1 MPLPLPRSNRRRRP
15 DSRVRVVLVVS
26 KARVAT
32 VDRVCLAVRMVSR
45 GCLVVRVAPAVSKA
59 RVAPVDRV
67 CLAASKVC
75 PVVRAAPV
83 VSKARAAPVD
93 KVCLAVRMVSRV
105 CPVVRVA
112 PAVSK
117 ARAARALRTD
127 PPRRGPRIQLQRR
140 RRQRTLLK
148 ALTPKTL
155 IPLLSNEG
163 LPVGVLDATMAPGH
177 PYFFS

>member
-26 KARVAT
+26 KARLAP
-32 VDRVCLAVRMVSR
+32 VDRVCPVVRMVSR
-45 GCLVVRVAPAVSKA
+45 VCLAVRVAPAVSKA
-59 RVAPVDRV
+59 RVVLV
-67 CLAASKVC
+67 VSKARAVL
-75 PVVRAAPV
+75 VVSKARAAPV

-163 LPVGVLDATMAPGH
+163 LPVGVLDATMAPGR

>member
-1 MPLPLPRSNRRRRP
+1 MLQLLSWLQVLVLVGQRVRLPLPLPRSNRRRRP

-26 KARVAT
+26 KA
-32 VDRVCLAVRMVSR
+32 
-45 GCLVVRVAPAVSKA
+45 
-59 RVAPVDRV
+59 
-67 CLAASKVC
+67 
-75 PVVRAAPV
+75 RAAPV

-163 LPVGVLDATMAPGH
+163 LPVGVLDATMAPGR

>member
-26 KARVAT
+26 KARVAP
-32 VDRVCLAVRMVSR
+32 VDRVCPVVRMVSR
-45 GCLVVRVAPAVSKA
+45 VCLAVRVAPAVSKA
-59 RVAPVDRV
+59 RVVLV
-67 CLAASKVC
+67 VSKA
-75 PVVRAAPV
+75 RAAPV

-163 LPVGVLDATMAPGH
+163 LPVGVLDATMAPGR

>member
-1 MPLPLPRSNRRRRP
+1 MHLPLPRSNRRRRP

-26 KARVAT
+26 KARLAP
-32 VDRVCLAVRMVSR
+32 VDRVCPVVRMVSR
-45 GCLVVRVAPAVSKA
+45 VCLAVRVAPAVSKA
-59 RVAPVDRV
+59 RVV
-67 CLAASKVC
+67 L
-75 PVVRAAPV
+75 V

-163 LPVGVLDATMAPGH
+163 LPVGVLDATMAPGR

>member
-26 KARVAT
+26 KARVAP
-32 VDRVCLAVRMVSR
+32 VGRVCPVVRMVSR
-45 GCLVVRVAPAVSKA
+45 VCLAVRVAPAVSKA
-59 RVAPVDRV
+59 RVVLVARACLAVSKVKVAPADRV
-67 CLAASKVC
+67 CLAASKV
-75 PVVRAAPV
+75 RMA
-83 VSKARAAPVD
+83 SR
-93 KVCLAVRMVSRV
+93 VCLAVR
-105 CPVVRVA
+105 VA
-112 PAVSK
+112 PADSK
-117 ARAARALRTD
+117 ARVVRALRAD
-127 PPRRGPRIQLQRR
+127 PPRRDLRTQLQRR

-163 LPVGVLDATMAPGH
+163 LPVGVLDATMAPGR

>member
-26 KARVAT
+26 KARVAP
-32 VDRVCLAVRMVSR
+32 VDRVCPVVRMVSR
-45 GCLVVRVAPAVSKA
+45 VCLVVRVAPAVSKA
-59 RVAPVDRV
+59 RVV
-67 CLAASKVC
+67 L
-75 PVVRAAPV
+75 V

-163 LPVGVLDATMAPGH
+163 LPVGVLDATMAPGR